1 MGTSRPEIEVVREQ
15 PASSEE
21 SKSIVNIA
29 GKPADQ
35 ADNLN
40 RDQVNNQ
47 DEAENQDAQLQ
58 LEMVMTLTQTIN
70 SLGGKFEQMGQS
82 FEEKLAQ
89 IEARHRDLETKLAE
103 VKDIDAQ

>member
-1 MGTSRPEIEVVREQ
+1 
-15 PASSEE
+15 
-21 SKSIVNIA
+21 
-29 GKPADQ
+29 
-35 ADNLN
+35 
-40 RDQVNNQ
+40 
-47 DEAENQDAQLQ
+47 
-58 LEMVMTLTQTIN
+58 MTLTQTIN